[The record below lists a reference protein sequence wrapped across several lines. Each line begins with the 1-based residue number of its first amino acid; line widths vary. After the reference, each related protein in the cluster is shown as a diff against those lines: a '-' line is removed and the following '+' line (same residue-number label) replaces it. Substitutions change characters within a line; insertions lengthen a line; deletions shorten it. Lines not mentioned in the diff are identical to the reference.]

1 MSGSTRMMMK
11 TEFEALESI
20 ETVLTLCRETAA
32 SLGYEL
38 LTYVIDVAILQAK
51 EETARAQPVADPT

>member
-1 MSGSTRMMMK
+1 MMK
-11 TEFEALESI
+11 TEFEALESL

-51 EETARAQPVADPT
+51 EEAARVQAVADPA